1 MSAPTVLPITS
12 KATANA
18 IAAISATTGAYR
30 ECVPFESSTGTSLP
44 PRNAPASSPASESPL
59 QTNPCT
65 APPSAASSTRPS
77 ATQSTT
83 VTRGLG

>member
-1 MSAPTVLPITS
+1 MLPTTS
-12 KATANA
+12 KATANT
-18 IAAISATTGAYR
+18 IAATSATTGAYR
-30 ECVPFESSTGTSLP
+30 ERDPFASSTGTSLP

-77 ATQSTT
+77 ATQSTA
-83 VTRGLG
+83 VTSGLG